1 MCQLPVMSVLKF
13 FPSFPFIDLLIQS
26 SCDLKSLTIKAQT
39 KVKSRPP
46 RLGKQW
52 NYAARTHCARRLILS
67 LEGEGRLGPGMSLIP
82 SYLCSCS
89 LASCS
94 RGMGGSLDQWAEETE
109 GVSTVVLPR
118 TFPMLTSMKSS
129 GFPICLSSSSVQ
141 ADVKVARENQTPD
154 ASASISRF

>member
-1 MCQLPVMSVLKF
+1 M
-13 FPSFPFIDLLIQS
+13 
-26 SCDLKSLTIKAQT
+26 
-39 KVKSRPP
+39 
-46 RLGKQW
+46 
-52 NYAARTHCARRLILS
+52 
-67 LEGEGRLGPGMSLIP
+67 LGPGMSLIP

-141 ADVKVARENQTPD
+141 ADVKVARENQTSPPD
-154 ASASISRF
+154 ASASIGRLLEGGLCCYVEVTVGSVQLQLMIG